1 MEIIDLSA
9 LISYIKGMKVVYP
22 AVEWRI
28 TLNGKVQEVEEVEED
43 DEKEN
48 NNNAR
53 HLNASF
59 MLIASVVFLYF
70 YEMM

>member
-28 TLNGKVQEVEEVEED
+28 TLNGKVQEVEED

>member
-1 MEIIDLSA
+1 MEIIDLQA
-9 LISYIKGMKVVYP
+9 VINYTKAMKVVYP

-28 TLNGKVQEVEEVEED
+28 TLNGKVQEVEEEG
-43 DEKEN
+43 EKG
-48 NNNAR
+48 NNNAK
-53 HLNASF
+53 HVNASF

>member
-1 MEIIDLSA
+1 MEIIDLQS
-9 LISYIKGMKVVYP
+9 LISYTKAMKVVYP

-28 TLNGKVQEVEEVEED
+28 TLNGKVQEVEEEN
-43 DEKEN
+43 EKEN

-53 HLNASF
+53 HVNASF

-70 YEMM
+70 CEMM